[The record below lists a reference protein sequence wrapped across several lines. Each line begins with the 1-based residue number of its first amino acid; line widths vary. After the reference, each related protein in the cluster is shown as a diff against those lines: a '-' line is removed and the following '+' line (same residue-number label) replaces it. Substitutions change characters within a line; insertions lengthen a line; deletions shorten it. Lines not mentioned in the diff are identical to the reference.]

1 MAPAYLI
8 AQVEVTDPAQYAQY
22 RTLSSLAIEAHGA
35 EVLARGG
42 AVDVLEGGVDPGR
55 VVVLKF
61 PSAEH
66 ARRFYESPE
75 YTAARAARDGAAVM
89 RMFVVQGVEPRSTH
103 P

>member
-8 AQVEVTDPAQYAQY
+8 AQVDVTDPAQYEQY
-22 RTLSSLAIEAHGA
+22 RTLSSRAIEAHGA
-35 EVLARGG
+35 EVLVRGG
-42 AVDVLEGGVDPGR
+42 AIDVLEGDFDPGR

-61 PSAEH
+61 PSAAD

-89 RMFVVQGVEPRSTH
+89 HMFVVEGVEHRSTH